1 MLGIRKAPCWT
12 GRKRLVG
19 RVGRRDLV
27 EGLDSSQTEEKKTLG
42 GQGEVEERQDWR
54 LRLERSQERRK
65 VFKREYLG

>member
-1 MLGIRKAPCWT
+1 M
-12 GRKRLVG
+12 
-19 RVGRRDLV
+19 GRRDLV

-65 VFKREYLG
+65 VFKREYSG